1 MVTILYI
8 IHTIMLS
15 NYRIILG
22 SKSPSRR
29 ELLGG
34 LDLPFEVRDIAAV
47 EEDYPAELP
56 GTMVPLFLSCKK
68 AAAFRPNLAADE
80 LLITADTIVWID
92 GHVLGKPAGAEEAV
106 AMLRQLSGRTHEVIT
121 GVCLATDSKQ
131 RAFSTTTRVRFA
143 ELTDDEINYYVAKY
157 RPFDKAG
164 SYGIQEWIGYVG
176 VEAIDGSF
184 YNVMGLPVQ
193 RLFQELK
200 LF

>member
-1 MVTILYI
+1 
-8 IHTIMLS
+8 MLS

-22 SKSPSRR
+22 SKSPRRR

-34 LDLPFEVRDIAAV
+34 LDLPFEVRDIAGV

-164 SYGIQEWIGYVG
+164 SYGIQEWIGYIG

>member
-1 MVTILYI
+1 
-8 IHTIMLS
+8 MLS

-22 SKSPSRR
+22 SKSPRRR
-29 ELLGG
+29 ELLSG
-34 LDLPFEVRDIAAV
+34 LDVPFEVRDIAGV
-47 EEDYPAELP
+47 EEDYPTDLP
-56 GTMVPLFLSCKK
+56 GTEVPLFLSRKK
-68 AAAFRPNLAADE
+68 AAAFRPNLAAGE

-92 GHVLGKPAGAEEAV
+92 GQVLGKPAGAAEAV

-121 GVCLATDSKQ
+121 GVCLTTVSKQ